1 MSGIHH
7 VTAISGKASKNLEFY
22 TRTLGLKVAYE
33 QREWGA
39 AFLSF
44 GDQHHDLAL
53 FQLATGETPDDKQP
67 GLHHMAWQ
75 LGSFEELQAARVFL
89 KEELEAKEAAIA
101 ATKKTLRINSL
112 EVETV
117 TLRDGLIHP
126 DRIRERIRAEGP
138 TAPRFDRQHLDE
150 DGHVSI

>member
-1 MSGIHH
+1 MEILTGNELMSGAT
-7 VTAISGKASKNLEFY
+7 VYLDRQGNWVE
-22 TRTLGLKVAYE
+22 
-33 QREWGA
+33 
-39 AFLSF
+39 
-44 GDQHHDLAL
+44 DL
-53 FQLATGETPDDKQP
+53 QQ
-67 GLHHMAWQ
+67 
-75 LGSFEELQAARVFL
+75 ARVFV

-101 ATKKTLRINSL
+101 ATKKTGRINSL

-117 TLRDGLIHP
+117 QLRDGMIHP